1 MADNDNPDLERQF
14 RELQDQNHELA
25 KEVAVLR
32 ADMNTNYA
40 ETESA
45 LDRLR
50 ADMANWKVDTAQRE
64 NRQLLATIVIVGVA
78 AALLGLLITA
88 Q

>member
-1 MADNDNPDLERQF
+1 M
-14 RELQDQNHELA
+14 
-25 KEVAVLR
+25 R
-32 ADMNTNYA
+32 ADMNTEQA
-40 ETESA
+40 EYESA

-50 ADMANWKVDTAQRE
+50 ADMARRDIDLANWKTDMANWKSDMANWKTDMAQRE

-78 AALLGLLITA
+78 NTILGLLITA

>member
-1 MADNDNPDLERQF
+1 MAENA
-14 RELQDQNHELA
+14 NHELA
-25 KEVAVLR
+25 KEIAVLR
-32 ADMNTNYA
+32 SDMNTKQA
-40 ETESA
+40 EYESA

-50 ADMANWKVDTAQRE
+50 ADMANWKVEMAQRE

>member
-1 MADNDNPDLERQF
+1 
-14 RELQDQNHELA
+14 
-25 KEVAVLR
+25 
-32 ADMNTNYA
+32 MNEKQA
-40 ETESA
+40 EYESA

-50 ADMANWKVDTAQRE
+50 ADMANWKVEMAQRE

>member
-1 MADNDNPDLERQF
+1 MLEER
-14 RELQDQNHELA
+14 
-25 KEVAVLR
+25 
-32 ADMNTNYA
+32 MNEKQA
-40 ETESA
+40 EYESA

-50 ADMANWKVDTAQRE
+50 SDMANWKVEMAQRE